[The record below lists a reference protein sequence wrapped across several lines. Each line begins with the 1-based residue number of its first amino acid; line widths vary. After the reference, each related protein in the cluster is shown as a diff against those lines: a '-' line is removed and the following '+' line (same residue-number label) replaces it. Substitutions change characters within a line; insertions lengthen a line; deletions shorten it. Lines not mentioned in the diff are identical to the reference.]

1 MAVFVD
7 VILRDCPITIVNA
20 EKALGPSAQFLSMCY
35 TT

>member
-7 VILRDCPITIVNA
+7 VILRVCPITIVNA
-20 EKALGPSAQFLSMCY
+20 KKALGPSAQFLSMCY